1 MRCLVS
7 AKRMSASL
15 AVVAVFVGVSR
26 APADGRPR
34 YYPARAVPFR
44 QPAPHYA
51 PRYFGP
57 TTTYGSTSYLLANRP
72 PFYSPP
78 YVGYGYAPYGAYGYG
93 SVAGYGYPPPYY
105 GGPYAAYRVPNPL
118 YYEPYTNPVLQE
130 TMLENQLRWGPNL
143 APSITP
149 LRARV
154 RLRPSTPEQKAKSIH
169 AQAQGDVWMRR
180 LKFLNAY
187 ERYKFAISIA
197 NDRPEAYFRTGYAL
211 AAVGSFDSAVKYIK
225 QGLDLDP
232 QWPSHGE
239 RLEAIFG
246 DDNRLAILTLT
257 ERVTG
262 WVREDIRD
270 PDRLFLVGV
279 LLHFN
284 GDSRASQFFEAA
296 YRLAGSGDHLLAFL
310 QPAPEIKDG
319 TPASSQPGQPTG
331 QSNTGLFNGAAP
343 PPAPMEPPLP
353 LDAIPGAA
361 LNPNGPNARGPALTP
376 RPIGPNPPPQN
387 NPVPFFQR
395 PNRPLPTPAAPQGL
409 VPQSPVP
416 QSPPPSVAPPAGVA
430 PQRPATPVPALPLPP
445 LPAPIESGPGPQSN
459 SQPPTGGP
467 VLISPSGG
475 STTAQSP

>member
-1 MRCLVS
+1 MAV
-7 AKRMSASL
+7 SL
-15 AVVAVFVGVSR
+15 AVVAVFVGVSQ
-26 APADGRPR
+26 AWADGRPR
-34 YYPARAVPFR
+34 YYPARPVPFR

-51 PRYFGP
+51 QRYFGP
-57 TTTYGSTSYLLANRP
+57 TTTYGSTSYALSNRP
-72 PFYSPP
+72 PFYPPP
-78 YVGYGYAPYGAYGYG
+78 YGAYGYAPYGAYGYG
-93 SVAGYGYPPPYY
+93 SVVGYAYPPLYY
-105 GGPYAAYRVPNPL
+105 GVPYAYRVPNPL

-149 LRARV
+149 LRVRV
-154 RLRPSTPEQKAKSIH
+154 RLRPSTPEQKVKSIH

-187 ERYKFAISIA
+187 ERYKYAISVA
-197 NDRPEAYFRTGYAL
+197 NDRPEPYFRIGYAL

-246 DDNRLAILTLT
+246 DDNRLAILTMT

-270 PDRLFLVGV
+270 PDRLFLVGI

-284 GDSRASQFFEAA
+284 GDPRATQFFEAA
-296 YRLAGSGDHLLAFL
+296 YRLAGSGEHLLAFL
-310 QPAPEIKDG
+310 QPPAEIKDG
-319 TPASSQPGQPTG
+319 ASASSQPGPPTG
-331 QSNTGLFNGAAP
+331 PFNGAAP

-353 LDAIPGAA
+353 LEAIPGAA
-361 LNPNGPNARGPALTP
+361 LNPNGPNSPGPALTP
-376 RPIGPNPPPQN
+376 RPIGPSTPAQNNTVPYFQRQNNPPP
-387 NPVPFFQR
+387 
-395 PNRPLPTPAAPQGL
+395 NRAVPQGL
-409 VPQSPVP
+409 GP
-416 QSPPPSVAPPAGVA
+416 QSPPPNVSRPAETAPRRPAPPA
-430 PQRPATPVPALPLPP
+430 PALPLPP
-445 LPAPIESGPGPQSN
+445 LPAPMESGPGPQSN

-467 VLISPSGG
+467 VLVPPAGG
-475 STTAQSP
+475 STTVQSP

>member
-1 MRCLVS
+1 MHCS
-7 AKRMSASL
+7 KFAKTIAAGL
-15 AVVAVFVGVSR
+15 ALVAVFVGVSR
-26 APADGRPR
+26 AQADGRPR
-34 YYPARAVPFR
+34 YYPARPAPFR
-44 QPAPHYA
+44 QPGPHYA
-51 PRYFGP
+51 QRYFGP
-57 TTTYGSTSYLLANRP
+57 TTAFGSTSYALANRP
-72 PFYSPP
+72 LYYPPP
-78 YVGYGYAPYGAYGYG
+78 YGAYGYAPYGAYGYG
-93 SVAGYGYPPPYY
+93 SVVGYAYPPPYY

-154 RLRPSTPEQKAKSIH
+154 RLRPSTPEQKVKSIH

-187 ERYKFAISIA
+187 ERYKYAISVA
-197 NDRPEAYFRTGYAL
+197 NDRPESYFRIGYAL

-246 DDNRLAILTLT
+246 DDNRLAILTMT

-284 GDSRASQFFEAA
+284 GDSRANQFFEAA

-310 QPAPEIKDG
+310 QPTPEIKDG
-319 TPASSQPGQPTG
+319 SSVSPQPGLPTDS
-331 QSNTGLFNGAAP
+331 SNAGPSNGTAP
-343 PPAPMEPPLP
+343 PPAPMEPPLT

-361 LNPNGPNARGPALTP
+361 LNANGPSAPGPALTP
-376 RPIGPNPPPQN
+376 RPIDPRAPAQNNTAPSYSRPN
-387 NPVPFFQR
+387 NPVP
-395 PNRPLPTPAAPQGL
+395 NPAALRGPL
-409 VPQSPVP
+409 P
-416 QSPPPSVAPPAGVA
+416 QSPPPRVSPPPPTEVV
-430 PQRPATPVPALPLPP
+430 PQRPATPAPAPSLPLPP
-445 LPAPIESGPGPQSN
+445 LPAPMESGPGPQSN
-459 SQPPTGGP
+459 SQSPTGGP
-467 VLISPSGG
+467 ALIPPAGG
-475 STTAQSP
+475 SATVQSP